1 MSDQQALESE
11 RDFLLRSLDDLESE
25 RDAGNID
32 EDTYQTLHDDYTAR
46 AASVIRSLRNGDTP
60 VEPVQSRRTAAPSSM
75 SRRMKVATVIGVAA
89 FAAFA
94 AWGLSRAL
102 GTREPGQT
110 ITGDAAANETSLN
123 TLKKAAEAHPDSYDA
138 HIAYARALLGNNL
151 ADALK
156 QFDAAA
162 RIDPTKPEP
171 FTYAGWID
179 ALAANQL
186 GKGSDRDT
194 LAQRALASLNQ
205 ALTLDPNYYDAYVY
219 RALTQM
225 NVLHDPAAAV
235 PDFQRFLALAPPDH
249 PQRELVNGALAEAV
263 GSSPTTTLGTP

>member
-1 MSDQQALESE
+1 
-11 RDFLLRSLDDLESE
+11 
-25 RDAGNID
+25 
-32 EDTYQTLHDDYTAR
+32 
-46 AASVIRSLRNGDTP
+46 
-60 VEPVQSRRTAAPSSM
+60 M
-75 SRRMKVATVIGVAA
+75 SRRMKVFTVIGIAA

-94 AWGLSRAL
+94 VWGLTRAL
-102 GTREPGQT
+102 GTRDPGQT
-110 ITGDAAANETSLN
+110 ITGNAAADESSLN
-123 TLKKAAEAHPDSYDA
+123 TLKKAAADHPDSYDA
-138 HIAYARALLGNNL
+138 RIGYARALLGTDL
-151 ADALK
+151 AAALK
-156 QFDAAA
+156 EFDAAS

-186 GKGSDRDT
+186 DKGSDRDA
-194 LAQRALASLNQ
+194 LAQRALASLDQ

-225 NVLHDPAAAV
+225 NVLGNPAAAV

-263 GSSPTTTLGTP
+263 GSTPTTTLGTP